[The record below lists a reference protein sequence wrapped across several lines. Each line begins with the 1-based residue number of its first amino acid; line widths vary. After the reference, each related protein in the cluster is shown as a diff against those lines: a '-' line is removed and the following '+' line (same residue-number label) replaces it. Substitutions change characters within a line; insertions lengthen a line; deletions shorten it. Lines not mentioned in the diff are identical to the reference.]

1 MVLNNV
7 LSFSWLIQTLLTR
20 IHCQNV
26 VILSFYAKNCL
37 PKSAGEKSLSSV
49 LLIALEFRIDE
60 TIRIVLLIS
69 NLCSFCTRNARFSQ
83 KIEIS
88 KSKFF
93 IWLLMKKNPRN
104 GIIYKQTIK
113 MLRLWIYKWYHIL
126 NNILFYVLV

>member
-20 IHCQNV
+20 ICCQNV
-26 VILSFYAKNCL
+26 LILSFYAKKCL
-37 PKSAGEKSLSSV
+37 PKWAGENILSSV

-93 IWLLMKKNPRN
+93 IWLLMKK
-104 GIIYKQTIK
+104 IQE
-113 MLRLWIYKWYHIL
+113 MA
-126 NNILFYVLV
+126 LFTNKLLKCYVYGFINDSIFLKIPYCMF

>member
-1 MVLNNV
+1 MFRMHSALFFLSNYGHFFEKWQFSKPFFSCFLLTMKDI

-20 IHCQNV
+20 ICCQNV
-26 VILSFYAKNCL
+26 VILSFYAKKCL
-37 PKSAGEKSLSSV
+37 PKWAGEKSLSSV

-93 IWLLMKKNPRN
+93 IWLSMKK
-104 GIIYKQTIK
+104 IQ
-113 MLRLWIYKWYHIL
+113 
-126 NNILFYVLV
+126 